1 MSQRRQGKIRDRRFG
16 FGARPMYF
24 NTLGHRQ
31 SDTLSASNLAIH
43 LAGAPRMW
51 SSLVSSGGS
60 SD

>member
-1 MSQRRQGKIRDRRFG
+1 M
-16 FGARPMYF
+16 ARLARLMLF
-24 NTLGHRQ
+24 NALGYKQ